1 MKHHHYKED
10 FKFVVDP
17 IDFNKYT
24 ERKTLQYCLGATLYM
39 PGYTDF
45 ANLILTKKFPGLT
58 SIVLCFEDACKL
70 EDVPQAEKKCLGFL
84 DQISEEIEK
93 GNFLYSD
100 LPLITFRVRNLE
112 QFKHFSSQ
120 LKPQHIPLIT
130 AFNFPKFNISN
141 GDAYFSY
148 LKQLNKNFEEIIYGM
163 PILEDSNVAYRET
176 RMTELLGVKEIL
188 DQYRDLVLNIRVGGT
203 DFSSCFGVRRGIS
216 YTIYD
221 ILTVRDALTDIL
233 NVFTRNNEYTISGPV
248 WEYFRASKEMR
259 WDDLPEFDFAE
270 TLIKRETIVN
280 DAVDGLLRELIMDK
294 ANGFVGKTIIH
305 PSHLVYV
312 NGMMAV
318 TNEEYEDAEQ
328 ILATSGG
335 VIKSKSSNKM
345 NEIGPHRNWA
355 EKIILRS
362 KAYGVVENQGS
373 FLKLFTVEER

>member
-10 FKFVVDP
+10 FKFVVEP

-24 ERKTLQYCLGATLYM
+24 EKSVLQYCLGATMYM

-45 ANLILTKKFPGLT
+45 ASIIMTKKFPGLT

-70 EDVPQAEKKCLGFL
+70 EDVPQAEKSSLEFL
-84 DQISEEIEK
+84 DHLNEAIDK
-93 GNFLYSD
+93 GEFLYSD
-100 LPLITFRVRNLE
+100 LPLIVFRVRNLE
-112 QFKHFSSQ
+112 QFKHFSAQ
-120 LKPQHIPLIT
+120 LQPHHIPLIT
-130 AFNFPKFNISN
+130 AFNFPKFNVSN
-141 GDAYFSY
+141 GDAYFSH
-148 LKQLNKNFEEIIYGM
+148 LEQLNKKFGEVIYGM
-163 PILEDSNVAYRET
+163 PILEDPKVAYSET

-312 NGMMAV
+312 NGMMSV